1 MTVKLTL
8 RRLTFSPDSPTLGV
22 LLQGNKPL
30 CVTVERPW
38 MGNAR
43 NVSCIPPGVYRCVP
57 HSGAKFKDVW
67 RLEGVPGRDAILI
80 HAGNR
85 ASDVQGC
92 IAVGRAFHGDAI
104 TDSQATLAELR
115 KALPDSFDI
124 EVVNP

>member
-43 NVSCIPPGVYRCVP
+43 NVS
-57 HSGAKFKDVW
+57 W
-67 RLEGVPGRDAILI
+67 NILKKLFI
-80 HAGNR
+80 NIFILKEIQRYLTHRRN
-85 ASDVQGC
+85 S
-92 IAVGRAFHGDAI
+92 IY
-104 TDSQATLAELR
+104 E
-115 KALPDSFDI
+115 
-124 EVVNP
+124 